1 MENVT
6 KALLIAGGIL
16 ISIMI
21 VSLIVM
27 MWGRISGYYTE
38 RSNSKKVEQMT
49 EFNAQYDNYNGKSV
63 RGNEL
68 ISIMNKIIDYNNS
81 DSAMEGYDKIII
93 NVEIGEK
100 NKGSFKY
107 NSEDTDIFGISSG
120 KITNKTNDR
129 GVSDIVNLS
138 GSLLKEAQRIDGD
151 ITDAQLQKLSAD
163 ISNIVG
169 SSSDDEYKI
178 QKIKRIL
185 GNGDYK
191 DKLGDIQNIT
201 KKYYQYTQFK
211 RAMFECTSVEHNT
224 ANGRVN
230 EMNFKIEQD
239 ENGNVKFK

>member
-1 MENVT
+1 M
-6 KALLIAGGIL
+6 
-16 ISIMI
+16 
-21 VSLIVM
+21 
-27 MWGRISGYYTE
+27 
-38 RSNSKKVEQMT
+38 
-49 EFNAQYDNYNGKSV
+49 
-63 RGNEL
+63 
-68 ISIMNKIIDYNNS
+68 
-81 DSAMEGYDKIII
+81 
-93 NVEIGEK
+93 
-100 NKGSFKY
+100 
-107 NSEDTDIFGISSG
+107 
-120 KITNKTNDR
+120 
-129 GVSDIVNLS
+129 NLS